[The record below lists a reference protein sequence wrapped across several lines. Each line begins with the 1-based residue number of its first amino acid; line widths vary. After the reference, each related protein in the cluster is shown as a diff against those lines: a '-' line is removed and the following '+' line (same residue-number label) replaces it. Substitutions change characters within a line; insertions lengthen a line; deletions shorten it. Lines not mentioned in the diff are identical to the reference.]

1 MHSLAHPPA
10 HDPVNHPFC
19 PPAPCMAPHTA
30 PRTAPST
37 APSTA
42 WRALRPLAT
51 LCAVAVLLPGC
62 GGSGDDPAPVAVSGV
77 VADGPLKDAK
87 VCYDLNDDGICNN
100 GEPEV
105 LTDADGKYSLSI
117 AAAAAG
123 QHAVLAEVPATA
135 VDKDTGAAVGVAFVL
150 KAPPSGSAGAQAVFV
165 SPLTTV
171 VANTAADA
179 GISVAEAT
187 ARVQSQLGLA
197 VSPLSDFTAAGA
209 PPDLGLAARAVG
221 QVMIGT
227 ATVAAKAGV
236 AAEPAA
242 RLVREAVIGQL
253 PVLGTALE
261 ASAGTEATPAQR
273 IEAAAKAVATQLN
286 LDEKTVGKLADALAQ
301 PTVAS
306 DAAGP
311 FVSVRRFTYT
321 DAGTYSYQIFTGDS
335 SKTDADGAWLAS
347 EPRANLVNGEAI
359 AFSRN
364 QLYWTG
370 SAWNNCDNGF
380 AVVKTVAQTATAPQK
395 STYCGGSK
403 SEGRT
408 TWKDIGGKTLREVI
422 ADMRAYP
429 FRDSPGSTTD
439 ASGLPVKWGPDP
451 ALLPADA
458 KFPEGSRY
466 NTRRTTSDIGSTDRI
481 EISVRPTVRYAD
493 GVFRQPTTLEQLGL
507 MAGDLVVAGTVVT
520 NLNSLFVDD
529 VALDSQPNA
538 SLQAFKRWRL
548 SVDVPGLKGRFYRCD
563 LALNGNSQGCE
574 AVGDATL
581 AVQTQGG
588 IRLLRV
594 ASGYPAALK
603 DRVQRQRFWAEHM
616 GTVFRGTTDF
626 ERSYHDQ
633 RLNKPAWDALRA
645 ALNMPAQVD
654 PSAPSAAGPFTTLR
668 NFSFTDAQNY
678 SWRIFTGDSS
688 VLDAGGEY
696 IANESRR
703 ALSAGSEV
711 PFVRNRAY
719 WTGSAWFDCPDSGAV
734 NAIQA
739 AAPFRSTYCKGQVDE
754 RVADLHVS
762 LGGRLMSD
770 VFNEIRSYNSA
781 DGTATGSG
789 WGTAPGRVPALA
801 SSRFPAGSVLT
812 IRGLKSVT
820 SPETIGTAESD
831 RVRVPQAG
839 VQSAQW
845 PLAATLEGIIA
856 VCRGSLLDANAN
868 GLNTLVFRILDET
881 PADPIYNR
889 TVDYRVAFDPA
900 GKKARFTR
908 NNRLAS
914 SDSPA
919 KFELMMDTTYAIEQL
934 GDVRMMR
941 FAAMPA
947 DFEARF
953 GYAFRL
959 AERGG
964 QVWYATQP
972 FTAADKLSWSQRLN
986 GTAWDALRTVLGIQ

>member
-19 PPAPCMAPHTA
+19 PPDARMAP
-30 PRTAPST
+30 RT

-197 VSPLSDFTAAGA
+197 VSPLGDFTAAGA

-507 MAGDLVVAGTVVT
+507 MAGNLVVAGTVVT

-563 LALNGNSQGCE
+563 LALNGNSQSCE

-594 ASGYPAALK
+594 VSGYPAALK
-603 DRVQRQRFWAEHM
+603 DRVQRQRFWAEHV
-616 GTVFRGTTDF
+616 GTVFRGTTDL

-633 RLNKPAWDALRA
+633 RLNKPAWDAVRTALGIPEPVVPA
-645 ALNMPAQVD
+645 APA
-654 PSAPSAAGPFTTLR
+654 AAGAFRLLR
-668 NFSFTDAQNY
+668 NLSYTDAQNY
-678 SWRIFTGDSS
+678 SWRVYTGDES
-688 VLDAGGEY
+688 VVDTAGFFTV
-696 IANESRR
+696 NETRGQ
-703 ALSAGSEV
+703 LSAGAEV
-711 PFVRNRAY
+711 PLVRNRTY
-719 WTGSAWFDCPDSGAV
+719 WSGSAWVVCPDSGAIIR
-734 NAIQA
+734 AQG
-739 AAPFRSTYCKGQVDE
+739 AAPFRSVLCQGYTDE
-754 RVADLHVS
+754 ATDNLVAS

-770 VFNEIRSYNSA
+770 VVNEIRSYTSTDAGGVGWGN
-781 DGTATGSG
+781 
-789 WGTAPGRVPALA
+789 WGTAASRVPALA
-801 SSRFPAGSVLT
+801 STRFPAGATLS
-812 IRGLKSVT
+812 IRGGRTVSVPEAIATADGDRLRIAPSPT
-820 SPETIGTAESD
+820 SAE
-831 RVRVPQAG
+831 PFAN
-839 VQSAQW
+839 W
-845 PLAATLEGIIA
+845 PLATSLDQVIA
-856 VCRGSLLDANAN
+856 GYPGSLLGSSVIN
-868 GLNTLVFRILDET
+868 GNVTLFVWRFTET
-881 PADPIYNR
+881 PTNTSYTDQVEI
-889 TVDYRVAFDPA
+889 RVAFDA
-900 GKKARFTR
+900 NGQKARFTR
-908 NNRLAS
+908 NNRLVS
-914 SDSPA
+914 NGLSTSYQTI
-919 KFELMMDTTYAIEQL
+919 LDTTYTIEQL
-934 GDVRMMR
+934 GDARVLK
-941 FAAMPA
+941 FAAMPEG
-947 DFEARF
+947 FEDRF
-953 GYAFRL
+953 QFTRRY

-964 QVWYATQP
+964 LVWYAFKDAFPIGQLNWT
-972 FTAADKLSWSQRLN
+972 QRLN